1 MKRVLLVGLDP
12 ATVDFS
18 DPALPQG
25 MNADNIHAGVK
36 VALADMAERGWQ
48 AENCF
53 INPDE
58 TAAMH
63 RIEADFQRART
74 ALVKE
79 IGKARSLIQSAHK
92 EASAGLKGAMDW
104 IKTGDQ
110 IEVDG
115 AAGTVRKLDA

>member
-25 MNADNIHAGVK
+25 MNADKIHAGVK

-48 AENCF
+48 AANCF

-58 TAAMH
+58 TAAH
-63 RIEADFQRART
+63 VVERRLAKGRYDC
-74 ALVKE
+74 VV
-79 IGKARSLIQSAHK
+79 IGV
-92 EASAGLKGAMDW
+92 G
-104 IKTGDQ
+104 
-110 IEVDG
+110 
-115 AAGTVRKLDA
+115 